1 MFKAKV
7 KPEAIQTKKLQK
19 SDKRS
24 RAKTAGLPLKEDI
37 LLQMKH
43 LKIDDESNIQTLIKN
58 IQSMKKESRKMDLSS
73 PLTSKRGDNDRIEV
87 EEDDKIMGNDEIYDM
102 MYGVGYEKQLYH
114 DEVNTYRF
122 LEVVISLL
130 INSLTSKTYS
140 KKLR

>member
-1 MFKAKV
+1 MKTKQASPKQMFKAKV

-58 IQSMKKESRKMDLSS
+58 IQSMKKDSRKMDLSS

-87 EEDDKIMGNDEIYDM
+87 EEDEKIIGNDEIYDM
-102 MYGVGYEKQLYH
+102 VYGVGYEKQLYH
-114 DEVNTYRF
+114 DEVNTLRCLSIYFF
-122 LEVVISLL
+122 L
-130 INSLTSKTYS
+130 N
-140 KKLR
+140 